1 MEGHPGWGQPAAPTP
16 PLSPI
21 GTLPLRSSAKSAPAA
36 SLRCRDPPPQ
46 SPPPHAPP
54 SLLSWVKVFQSSWES
69 FCFFSTTSFPP
80 STSTLSVYF
89 CDLPI
94 LVRSPRVTSSFTC
107 DGTPGRCRNTPPGGP
122 FKRGERGSGLT
133 SKVCTGMLLALRER
147 GWGGAA
153 GVAELISCR
162 AFSAWQSRRQRRQSA
177 GHRDPQPPQPH
188 QNPSPPT
195 PPTHG
200 VPSVPPEWLVLAPA
214 PTGLR
219 PDHTLAQ
226 AWHRPPRRDPRPHLL
241 LDAGEEILQH

>member
-107 DGTPGRCRNTPPGGP
+107 DGTPGRCRNTPP
-122 FKRGERGSGLT
+122 RGTLQARGKGVGTHLEGL
-133 SKVCTGMLLALRER
+133 
-147 GWGGAA
+147 
-153 GVAELISCR
+153 
-162 AFSAWQSRRQRRQSA
+162 
-177 GHRDPQPPQPH
+177 HRDALGLAGKGLGGGGGGGRAHLLQGFQRLAEPASASAERRAPRPPAPPAPSEPQPP
-188 QNPSPPT
+188 NPSHPRGPLRAT
-195 PPTHG
+195 RVARFGPGTNRI
-200 VPSVPPEWLVLAPA
+200 AP
-214 PTGLR
+214 
-219 PDHTLAQ
+219 
-226 AWHRPPRRDPRPHLL
+226 
-241 LDAGEEILQH
+241 